1 MTTTTRT
8 GFFSID
14 TENSDLR
21 WRAHN
26 ALLVLTGVLIAAVV
40 LTFLNYISGSSDVA
54 LTLLGVTLASGLAIV
69 LIKSGRVNLGLA
81 LFFIVPP
88 IGQAVGMATHQDAR
102 LGALLI
108 LAPVALAGA
117 MLPPRGIVAV
127 AALSV
132 VVGVGCTVAF
142 PPKVPIT
149 TAEIILCMSALL
161 CAILLSALLGV
172 SGLRQ
177 EMKRADKSTR
187 ALAQLNA
194 DLERRVAERTDE
206 LQQALSQQRQLIGEL
221 AENAVRDPLTGLH
234 NRRFSDHELPIMIA
248 TGERYN
254 HPVAVALA
262 DVDNFKLIND
272 GYSYEVGD
280 EVLRQ
285 FSAILIEV
293 TRSSDR
299 VTRHGGE
306 EFLIAM
312 PENTV
317 EQAAFAAERI
327 RRAVQEHPWHLV
339 APDLKV
345 TVSIGVADTI
355 QSPGLHE
362 VRDAA
367 DRAVHEAKRSGRNR
381 VVAVTTDPGPI
392 EFPNLPEVQTDSE
405 PAQQREVHSV
415 GSVDVR
421 P

>member
-1 MTTTTRT
+1 MTRT
-8 GFFSID
+8 NQAGFFSIE
-14 TENSDLR
+14 TEDSDLR
-21 WRAHN
+21 WRARN
-26 ALLVLTGVLIAAVV
+26 ALLVLTGVLIAACV
-40 LTFLNYISGSSDVA
+40 LMVLNHFSGSSDVA
-54 LTLLGVTLASGLAIV
+54 MTLLGVALASGLAIV

-81 LFFIVPP
+81 LFFIAPP
-88 IGQAVGMATHQDAR
+88 IGQAVAMATHQDAR

-117 MLPPRGIVAV
+117 MLPPRGILAV
-127 AALSV
+127 ATLSV
-132 VVGVGCTVAF
+132 AVGVGCTVAF
-142 PPKVPIT
+142 PPKVAIT
-149 TAEIILCMSALL
+149 TTEIFLCMAALL

-177 EMKRADKSTR
+177 EMKRADKSTK

-194 DLERRVAERTDE
+194 DLEARVAQRTDE
-206 LQQALSQQRQLIGEL
+206 LQHALEQQRNLITEL

-254 HPVAVALA
+254 HPVAIALA

-285 FSAILIEV
+285 FSAILVDV

-317 EQAAFAAERI
+317 EEASLASERI
-327 RRAVQEHPWHLV
+327 RRAVEEHPWHLV
-339 APDLKV
+339 APDLRV

-355 QSPGLHE
+355 HSPGLHQ
-362 VRDAA
+362 VLDAS
-367 DRAVHEAKRSGRNR
+367 DRAVHEAKRTGRNR
-381 VVAVTTDPGPI
+381 VVAVTTDPGSI
-392 EFPNLPEVQTDSE
+392 EYPNGLDRDESE
-405 PAQQREVHSV
+405 STKQREVHSV
-415 GSVDVR
+415 GSMNVR

>member
-1 MTTTTRT
+1 MSANGT
-8 GFFSID
+8 GFFSIVTD
-14 TENSDLR
+14 NSDQR
-21 WRAHN
+21 WRARN
-26 ALLVLTGVLIAAVV
+26 ALVVLTGVLIAAAT
-40 LTFLNYISGSSDVA
+40 LTIVNHLSGSSEMA
-54 LTLLGVTLASGLAIV
+54 LTLLGVALTSGLAIV
-69 LIKSGRVNLGLA
+69 LIKSGRMNLGLA

-88 IGQAVGMATHQDAR
+88 IGQAVAMASNHDAR

-108 LAPVALAGA
+108 LAPVALAGS
-117 MLPPRGIVAV
+117 MLPPRGIIAV

-132 VVGVGCTVAF
+132 VVGVGCTLAF
-142 PPKVPIT
+142 PPQTPIKK
-149 TAEIILCMSALL
+149 AEIILCMSALL

-172 SGLRQ
+172 RGLRQ
-177 EMKRADKSTR
+177 EMKRADKSTK

-194 DLERRVAERTDE
+194 DLEARVAQRTDE
-206 LQQALSQQRQLIGEL
+206 LQQALSQQRQLISEL

-285 FSAILIEV
+285 FSAILLEV

-339 APDLKV
+339 APDLHV

-355 QSPGLHE
+355 HSPGMQE

-367 DRAVHEAKRSGRNR
+367 DRAVHEAKRTGRNR

-392 EFPNLPEVQTDSE
+392 EFPNLPDVRNDSE
-405 PAQQREVHSV
+405 PTQQREVHPV
-415 GSVDVR
+415 GSMNVR